1 MEARG
6 LYHGGVP
13 DLRPGDLL
21 VPGHKRRRHEGCPWC
36 DAREEGRAHL
46 GIDGPAQLEAVYFT
60 PVRLYA
66 KFHASLYGRGDL
78 YRVEPVGDAVLSAED
93 SVETWAAPAA
103 RVLSVY
109 DRAVLLT
116 DTERR
121 RLDRLWAAADLEYE
135 KAANLGKR

>member
-1 MEARG
+1 VPFF
-6 LYHGGVP
+6 YHGGVP

-21 VPGHKRRRHEGCPWC
+21 LPGFERHPVDGCPWC
-36 DAREEGRAHL
+36 EARAAGGAFL
-46 GIDGPAQLEAVYFT
+46 GMDGPALQTEAVYFT

-78 YRVEPVGDAVLSAED
+78 YRVEPVGDLSRSTED
-93 SVETWAAPAA
+93 SLETWTAPAA

-116 DTERR
+116 NTERR
-121 RLDRLWAAADLEYE
+121 RLDRLWAAADIEQGWV
-135 KAANLGKR
+135 K